1 MPGLA
6 CNACNVEF
14 QDESGQ
20 KSHYRSD
27 WHRYNLKRK
36 VAGVPGVTEGLFNLR
51 LEALAAEKKKAEGQR
66 LLYKCSLCGKEYSTE
81 KAHTQHL
88 QSKLHISKAASLAD
102 SSGAGVAVVRPAPA
116 RPVKEQVPVV
126 EPREEEEETESSDE
140 DWEEVDG
147 DEAEDAVME
156 LRGNEDGSDDR
167 AGSSGEVID
176 EEWDASRCF
185 ICDFQPDG
193 SIEGCVE
200 HMHKVHGFFLPDA
213 EFLKDPQGMLS
224 YLGLKVT
231 KGFMC
236 LFCDDRGKRFQSLEA
251 VRKHMVSK
259 SHCKL
264 RYGDG
269 EGAAEE
275 ELEEYYDFSSSY
287 VGPDGKQLVKI
298 EDGDDAPA
306 VLISGG
312 LELMLKGDDA
322 EGKATRTIGS
332 RELFRYYKQKP
343 KPSDQRD
350 GMVVNAVIARYRSMG
365 LATREPTA
373 RYPKSADGKK
383 TRASRLEHMRTQI
396 GMRNNVN
403 WDLPRNV
410 PY

>member
-6 CNACNVEF
+6 CNACNAEF
-14 QDESGQ
+14 PDETVQ
-20 KSHYRSD
+20 KAHYRTD

-51 LEALAAEKKKAEGQR
+51 LEALAAEKKKAEGER

-81 KAHTQHL
+81 KAHRQHL
-88 QSKLHISKAASLAD
+88 QSKLHISKASELED
-102 SSGAGVAVVRPAPA
+102 SSRAGLAVIRPAPA
-116 RPVKEQVPVV
+116 RPVKEEQPKA
-126 EPREEEEETESSDE
+126 ERREEEDEESDE
-140 DWEEVDG
+140 DWEEVDS
-147 DEAEDAVME
+147 DEVDDAVME
-156 LRGNEDGSDDR
+156 LRTDEDGPDR
-167 AGSSGEVID
+167 ASSSGEVMD

-185 ICDFQPDG
+185 ICDLQPDG
-193 SIEGCVE
+193 SIESCVE
-200 HMHKVHGFFLPDA
+200 HMHKVHGFFIPDA
-213 EFLKDPQGMLS
+213 EYLKDIQGMLS

-231 KGFMC
+231 KGHMC
-236 LFCDDRGKRFQSLEA
+236 LFCDDRGKRFLSLEA
-251 VRKHMVSK
+251 VRKHMISK

-275 ELEEYYDFSSSY
+275 ELEDFYDFSSSY
-287 VGPDGKQLVKI
+287 VSPDGMQLIKV
-298 EDGDDAPA
+298 EDGENAPA
-306 VLISGG
+306 VLTSGG
-312 LELMLKGDDA
+312 LELMLKGDET
-322 EGKATRTIGS
+322 EGKASKTIGS

-365 LATREPTA
+365 LATREATP
-373 RYPKSADGKK
+373 RYHKSADGKK
-383 TRASRLEHMRTQI
+383 TRASRLEYMRTQV